1 MVLDILNKK
10 RNGEELEYKELDY
23 FFNGYLS
30 GDIKDYQM
38 SSLLMAMCI
47 NGLTD
52 EEIFCLTKIFVDSGD
67 VLDFSKDVGVLVDKH
82 STGGIGDKTTL
93 IIAPIVAS
101 CGVKVVKMSGK
112 GLGYTGGTIDKLE
125 SIPGYNVKLTEKE
138 IIKQVKDIGVV
149 ITSQTK
155 NLVPMDKAIYSLRDV
170 TGTVSSIG
178 LIASSIMSKK
188 IASGAD
194 KIVIDLK
201 VGDGALINNMEDA
214 KKLEEMMI
222 KIGKIYNRE
231 VSVIINDMNTPLG
244 YNIGNALEVLEA
256 IDVLQGKEKD
266 THLVDVCFELA
277 SQMISMGKGISKREA
292 LKEVIDSIDSG
303 RAYDKFVE
311 LVTRQG
317 GDLSK
322 IKIAK
327 KTKNIRAY
335 KSGTI
340 KVIDALEIG
349 KLSVKLGAGKEK
361 LDDKI
366 DYGVGIKLNKQLGD
380 KVRKGELLATLY
392 VNGDVKINNIKE
404 MFKIN

>member
-317 GDLSK
+317 GDISK

>member
-125 SIPGYNVKLTEKE
+125 SIPGYNVKLTERE

-214 KKLEEMMI
+214 KKLEDMMI